1 MILLAKQLK
10 ITTLHVSSPLHKIG
24 WEPSQV
30 VLLHDVGGHL
40 FPLDEQDVAKCDQIF
55 LGGRRH
61 VLPIGP
67 RALHGSL
74 VAEHYQSDDNS
85 DFCSLDGNL
94 EGLAKEEPLHLIG
107 NGRLVPGSLWRRVP
121 FSRKGTMA
129 KILNEVIS
137 LRLNLFLGLF
147 THASHAGGG
156 RTTHAELG
164 PRHADD
170 GHEDE
175 DVGADAHEGGE
186 PGVAVHEMP

>member
-74 VAEHYQSDDNS
+74 VESTTKATITVT
-85 DFCSLDGNL
+85 FAVLTVTL
-94 EGLAKEEPLHLIG
+94 KA
-107 NGRLVPGSLWRRVP
+107 WRRKNHFHFLILP
-121 FSRKGTMA
+121 FPYTVCHHFLDHHSSPA
-129 KILNEVIS
+129 DL
-137 LRLNLFLGLF
+137 LFLA
-147 THASHAGGG
+147 H
-156 RTTHAELG
+156 
-164 PRHADD
+164 
-170 GHEDE
+170 HEY
-175 DVGADAHEGGE
+175 
-186 PGVAVHEMP
+186 PK